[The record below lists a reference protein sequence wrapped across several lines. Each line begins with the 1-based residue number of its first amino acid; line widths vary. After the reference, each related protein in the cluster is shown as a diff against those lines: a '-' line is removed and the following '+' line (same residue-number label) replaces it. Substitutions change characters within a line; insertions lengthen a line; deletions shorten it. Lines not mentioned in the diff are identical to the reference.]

1 MNVFLDALSDAWSQ
15 MTGTLAYVAQAFG
28 ENWRTGLAAL
38 LARPAALFYVVGV
51 VAVLALVLRGLTAE
65 NRVGYRRGRFLSANE
80 KIFLRTLDAALGR
93 NYRAF
98 AQVRL
103 AELANPA
110 DSANVHLRRRALNA
124 VMAKSVD
131 FVICDVL
138 TLDPVA
144 VIEVD
149 DRSHL
154 LPERRDRDAF
164 VNAVFAEIG
173 LPLLRVKAQRTY
185 SVAEFRDLFAR
196 VDLSRPTSN
205 LKEHLHET
213 LHPRRP
219 SRWRD
224 RGLCAAAG
232 LRTHA
237 VRGAWIRLG
246 DRARDRA
253 QHFWPSPLV
262 TAIAG
267 RLERGKRTGE
277 RTSSSGS
284 GTAKVRPEEFVAS
297 VSTGGV
303 DVLLPFKIATAN
315 VSSGQVSGPSL

>member
-1 MNVFLDALSDAWSQ
+1 
-15 MTGTLAYVAQAFG
+15 MTGTLAFVAQAFG

-38 LARPAALFYVVGV
+38 LDRPAALFYVVGV
-51 VAVLALVLRGLTAE
+51 VAVLVLALSGLTVGS
-65 NRVGYRRGRFLSANE
+65 RVGYRRGRFLSANE

-144 VIEVD
+144 AIEVD

-173 LPLLRVKAQRTY
+173 LPLLRVKAQRTIP
-185 SVAEFRDLFAR
+185 SPNCAISSPAP
-196 VDLSRPTSN
+196 DLSRPASISRSTFMR
-205 LKEHLHET
+205 T
-213 LHPRRP
+213 LRPRRP
-219 SRWRD
+219 CRRRD

-232 LRTHA
+232 RRPHA

-267 RLERGKRTGE
+267 RLERWKRTGE

-284 GTAKVRPEEFVAS
+284 GTARISGRRPRSGSYCWSVCVAPGAEPAP
-297 VSTGGV
+297 STG
-303 DVLLPFKIATAN
+303 
-315 VSSGQVSGPSL
+315 

>member
-15 MTGTLAYVAQAFG
+15 MTGTLAFVAQAFG

-38 LARPAALFYVVGV
+38 LDRPAALFYVVGV
-51 VAVLALVLRGLTAE
+51 VAVLALAFSGLTVGS
-65 NRVGYRRGRFLSANE
+65 RVGYRRGRFLSANE

-144 VIEVD
+144 AIEVD

-173 LPLLRVKAQRTY
+173 AAAPAREGAANLFRRRAARSLR
-185 SVAEFRDLFAR
+185 
-196 VDLSRPTSN
+196 
-205 LKEHLHET
+205 
-213 LHPRRP
+213 PRRP
-219 SRWRD
+219 VPAASISRSTFVR
-224 RGLCAAAG
+224 LFILAG
-232 LRTHA
+232 LA
-237 VRGAWIRLG
+237 VG
-246 DRARDRA
+246 
-253 QHFWPSPLV
+253 
-262 TAIAG
+262 AIAVFAPEQGAGLMRSVVHGFGWGIG
-267 RLERGKRTGE
+267 RE
-277 RTSSSGS
+277 
-284 GTAKVRPEEFVAS
+284 
-297 VSTGGV
+297 
-303 DVLLPFKIATAN
+303 IAHN
-315 VSSGQVSGPSL
+315 IFGHRHW

>member
-1 MNVFLDALSDAWSQ
+1 
-15 MTGTLAYVAQAFG
+15 G
-28 ENWRTGLAAL
+28 EGSLHPSGIRQVRLNGYPRLRLWRSLH
-38 LARPAALFYVVGV
+38 
-51 VAVLALVLRGLTAE
+51 
-65 NRVGYRRGRFLSANE
+65 N
-80 KIFLRTLDAALGR
+80 R

-110 DSANVHLRRRALNA
+110 DSSNVHLLRRALNA

-185 SVAEFRDLFAR
+185 SVAELRDLFAR
-196 VDLSRPTSN
+196 ADLSLPPQSQ
-205 LKEHLHET
+205 
-213 LHPRRP
+213 
-219 SRWRD
+219 
-224 RGLCAAAG
+224 
-232 LRTHA
+232 
-237 VRGAWIRLG
+237 GAL
-246 DRARDRA
+246 
-253 QHFWPSPLV
+253 S
-262 TAIAG
+262 
-267 RLERGKRTGE
+267 
-277 RTSSSGS
+277 
-284 GTAKVRPEEFVAS
+284 
-297 VSTGGV
+297 
-303 DVLLPFKIATAN
+303 
-315 VSSGQVSGPSL
+315 

>member
-15 MTGTLAYVAQAFG
+15 MTGTLAFVAQAFG

-38 LARPAALFYVVGV
+38 LERPAALFYVVGV
-51 VAVLALVLRGLTAE
+51 VAVLVLAFSGLTVGS
-65 NRVGYRRGRFLSANE
+65 RVGYRRGRFLSANE

-110 DSANVHLRRRALNA
+110 ESANVHLRRRALNA

-144 VIEVD
+144 AIEVD

-173 LPLLRVKAQRTY
+173 AAAPAREGATNLFRRRAARSLRPRRPVPPA
-185 SVAEFRDLFAR
+185 SI
-196 VDLSRPTSN
+196 SRSAFMR
-205 LKEHLHET
+205 T

-219 SRWRD
+219 GRRRD
-224 RGLCAAAG
+224 RGLCARAG
-232 LRTHA
+232 RRPHA
-237 VRGAWIRLG
+237 VRGAWFRLG
-246 DRARDRA
+246 DRAGDRA
-253 QHFWPSPLV
+253 
-262 TAIAG
+262 
-267 RLERGKRTGE
+267 
-277 RTSSSGS
+277 
-284 GTAKVRPEEFVAS
+284 
-297 VSTGGV
+297 
-303 DVLLPFKIATAN
+303 
-315 VSSGQVSGPSL
+315 

>member
-1 MNVFLDALSDAWSQ
+1 

-38 LARPAALFYVVGV
+38 LERPAALFYVVGV

-93 NYRAF
+93 DYRAF

-103 AELANPA
+103 AEIANPA

-144 VIEVD
+144 AIEVD

-173 LPLLRVKAQRTY
+173 LPLLRVKAQRNI
-185 SVAEFRDLFAR
+185 FRRRTAR
-196 VDLSRPTSN
+196 SLR
-205 LKEHLHET
+205 
-213 LHPRRP
+213 PRRP
-219 SRWRD
+219 VSSASISRS
-224 RGLCAAAG
+224 
-232 LRTHA
+232 T
-237 VRGAWIRLG
+237 VR
-246 DRARDRA
+246 
-253 QHFWPSPLV
+253 
-262 TAIAG
+262 
-267 RLERGKRTGE
+267 EN
-277 RTSSSGS
+277 TSSSPAWPS
-284 GTAKVRPEEFVAS
+284 ARSRSLRPSRA
-297 VSTGGV
+297 
-303 DVLLPFKIATAN
+303 PA
-315 VSSGQVSGPSL
+315 